1 MSSHSCNRHSSGSNQ
16 HAARTEPSGTWVVV
30 CGWTAVPA
38 VLLAV
43 WHVAAGI
50 VQQPWLFP
58 VPAAVAE
65 QLLHPLRDHYGLG
78 SLGRNT
84 LVSLVR
90 VGIGFTLAA
99 VLGVSLG
106 VLLGGVRTLRG
117 LLEPLVEILRPLCP
131 IAWLPFAI
139 AVFGLTTVPQVFG
152 IRFSETILD
161 HVLVGMVFIL
171 FWGAFFP
178 IFTNTLDGVSA
189 VRRHYLDLAQILGAS
204 RLQTFVHVRLPAAL
218 PMIWTGFR
226 QGIATCWFVIIAA
239 EMLPGSSSGI
249 GYLLRYAADLC
260 AMDLVIAIMV
270 IIGGTGALL
279 CSFMSLAMRTLTRW
293 YGKEV

>member
-30 CGWTAVPA
+30 CGWIVVPA
-38 VLLAV
+38 VLLGA
-43 WHVAAGI
+43 WHLAAGI

-65 QLLHPLRDHYGLG
+65 QLVHPLRDHYGLG

-189 VRRHYLDLAQILGAS
+189 VRRNYLDLARILGAS
-204 RLQTFVHVRLPAAL
+204 RFQVFVHVRLPAAL

-279 CSFMSLAMRTLTRW
+279 CSFMGLAMRTLTRW
-293 YGKEV
+293 HGKEV